1 MLQMTLYLTWSSCL
15 WTFQLLGLEMF
26 QVRLQKKSYFN
37 RFYRDR
43 QRRNFR
49 RLEDKNLCRSK
60 ISVQIY
66 YMFFIYYIVFYLGRN
81 ISVKLFKSNCTN
93 KIMLN
98 SNETLQYIFTVFTHH
113 IIFFTTIMYY
123 TITV

>member
-98 SNETLQYIFTVFTHH
+98 SNETL
-113 IIFFTTIMYY
+113 
-123 TITV
+123 